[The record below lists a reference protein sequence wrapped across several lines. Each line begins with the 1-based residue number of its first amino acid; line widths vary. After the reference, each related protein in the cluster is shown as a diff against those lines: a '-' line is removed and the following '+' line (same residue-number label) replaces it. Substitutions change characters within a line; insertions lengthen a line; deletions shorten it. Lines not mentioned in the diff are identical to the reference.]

1 MRGRLWAASFYAGF
15 RNSREFVDITLKIEY
30 NALLY
35 AYPRDRHRG
44 GRPELFQMRGPIILE
59 LNEKLQEVCRLFK
72 IEDEFLGYETI
83 QMGNVNKT
91 YKVNFRLPDGQP
103 KSFLVQ
109 NVNTYAFREPVG
121 LMENIDRVTEHIRA
135 KCPGKTAL
143 HFHHTYDRKTYVE
156 DGENFWRMTNYIPS
170 VTYNSV
176 KDSRTLRNAGMAFGE
191 FQTQLAD
198 FEIGLLHETIPNFHN
213 TRSRYEN
220 FLRAVEADSANR
232 VREVRDEIAFLKEV
246 QDRACSLTDMQ
257 KAGKLPLRVTH
268 NDTKINNV
276 LFSREDNSALV
287 VIDLDTVMPGL
298 VGHDFGD
305 AIRFAANFVEEDCP
319 EYEKA
324 GVDLD
329 VFRAF
334 AEGFLSQTAHTLT
347 VNEVNTLALSCFAL
361 TTELAVR
368 FLEDYLR
375 GDPYFKINYPEHNL
389 VRTRCQIALAKDML
403 RKLPQMETIVRECVA
418 SAK

>member
-1 MRGRLWAASFYAGF
+1 MKL
-15 RNSREFVDITLKIEY
+15 DK
-30 NALLY
+30 
-35 AYPRDRHRG
+35 
-44 GRPELFQMRGPIILE
+44 
-59 LNEKLQEVCRLFK
+59 KLQEVCRLFK
-72 IEDEFLGYETI
+72 IEDEFLGYETV

-91 YKVNFRLPDGQP
+91 YKVNFLLPDGQP

-156 DGENFWRMTNYIPS
+156 DGENFWRMTNYIDS

-176 KDSRTLRNAGMAFGE
+176 KDPRILRNAGKAFGE

-198 FEIGLLHETIPNFHN
+198 FEISLLHETIPNFHN
-213 TRSRYEN
+213 TRSRYDN
-220 FLRAVEADSANR
+220 FLQAVEADTVNR
-232 VREVRDEIAFLKEV
+232 VQEVLPEIAFLKEV
-246 QDRACSLTDMQ
+246 QDKACTLVDMQ
-257 KAGKLPLRVTH
+257 KAGLLPLRVTH

-276 LFSREDNSALV
+276 LFSPEDSSALV

-298 VGHDFGD
+298 MGHDFGD

-334 AEGFLSQTAHTLT
+334 AEGFLSETAKTLT
-347 VNEVNTLALSCFAL
+347 SNEMETLALSCFVL

-403 RKLPQMETIVRECVA
+403 RKLPQMEAIVRECVA
-418 SAK
+418 NA

>member
-1 MRGRLWAASFYAGF
+1 M
-15 RNSREFVDITLKIEY
+15 DMDK
-30 NALLY
+30 
-35 AYPRDRHRG
+35 
-44 GRPELFQMRGPIILE
+44 
-59 LNEKLQEVCRLFK
+59 KLQEVCRLFK
-72 IEDEFLGYETI
+72 IEDTYLGYDTV

-91 YKVNFRLPDGQP
+91 YKVNFLLPDGKP

-143 HFHHTYDRKTYVE
+143 HFHHTYDRKTYVA
-156 DGENFWRMTNYIPS
+156 DGENFWRMTNYINS

-176 KDSRTLRNAGMAFGE
+176 KDPTVLRNAGMAFGE

-213 TRSRYEN
+213 TRARYEK
-220 FLRAVEADSANR
+220 FLQVVADDPVGR
-232 VREVRDEIAFLKEV
+232 LQEVREEVAFLQEV
-246 QDRACSLTDMQ
+246 MDKACLLSDML
-257 KAGKLPLRVTH
+257 KAGQLPLRVTH

-276 LFSREDNSALV
+276 LFSPEDASALV

-319 EYEKA
+319 DYEKA

-334 AEGFLSQTAHTLT
+334 AEGFLSQTASTLT
-347 VNEVNTLALSCFAL
+347 EAEIDTLALSCFVL

-368 FLEDYLR
+368 FLDDYLR
-375 GDPYFKINYPEHNL
+375 GDPYFKINYPDHNL
-389 VRTRCQIALAKDML
+389 VRTRCQIALAQDML
-403 RKLPQMETIVRECVA
+403 RKLPQMEAIVRECVA
-418 SAK
+418 AAK